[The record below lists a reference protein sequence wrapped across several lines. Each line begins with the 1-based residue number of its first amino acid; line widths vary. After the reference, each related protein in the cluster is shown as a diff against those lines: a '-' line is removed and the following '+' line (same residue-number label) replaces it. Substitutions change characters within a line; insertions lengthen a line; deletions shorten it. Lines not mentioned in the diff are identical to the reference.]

1 MHWIREAMTME
12 DIRKQIKETLEKLRQ
27 ERDELRVKVSLAK
40 LEASDDWRAIEA
52 KLAKLE
58 SKTKELGN
66 ATAESAKDVGA
77 AVKLLA
83 EEVRDGFRNI
93 ARHV

>member
-1 MHWIREAMTME
+1 ME
-12 DIRKQIKETLEKLRQ
+12 DIRKQVKETLEKLKQ

-40 LEASDDWRAIEA
+40 LEASDDWKAIEG

-58 SKTKELGN
+58 AKTRELGT

-83 EEVRDGFRNI
+83 EEVRDGFKNI
-93 ARHV
+93 VRHV